1 MGMKGD
7 RLWGWLAGNVDPK
20 ALLRL
25 NSLTNPLFY
34 RLLKPQERQNIR
46 VILKLD
52 EDFTIM
58 ITRFKIITP
67 I

>member
-7 RLWGWLAGNVDPK
+7 RDRLWGWLGGNVDPK

-25 NSLTNPLFY
+25 NSLTNPLLY

-46 VILKLD
+46 VILK
-52 EDFTIM
+52 
-58 ITRFKIITP
+58 
-67 I
+67 